1 MANVTIGDLSGNVRR
16 QIDTSKRIL
25 EQVERLARFA
35 ENEADQQRKQDLFE
49 IADALAR
56 AADELAG
63 NTDAL
68 TKTLKR
74 L

>member
-35 ENEADQQRKQDLFE
+35 ENEADQQRKQDLFQ